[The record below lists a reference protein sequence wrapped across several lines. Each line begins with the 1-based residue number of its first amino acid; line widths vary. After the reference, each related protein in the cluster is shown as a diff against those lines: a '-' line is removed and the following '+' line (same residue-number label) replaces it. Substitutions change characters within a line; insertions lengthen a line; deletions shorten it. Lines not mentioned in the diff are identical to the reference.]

1 METSPALVHLVE
13 ASCQPCH
20 SKTDILSTDKIEQY
34 LSQIPAWQL
43 DNNSQQGPRIRRT
56 FIGKDFDQC
65 VDMVCEIRKVAQK
78 ENHHPEIHL
87 TRYKYLEVVIQTF
100 AVNNL
105 TINDF
110 ILAAKI
116 DACLSS

>member
-1 METSPALVHLVE
+1 MQVVRLETAQ
-13 ASCQPCH
+13 CQPCY
-20 SKTDILSTDKIEQY
+20 SKTEVLTIHKIEEY
-34 LSQIPAWQL
+34 LTQIPGWQL
-43 DNNSQQGPRIRRT
+43 DTSKQDSPRLRRT
-56 FIGKDFDQC
+56 FTGKDFNHC
-65 VDMVCEIRKVAQK
+65 VDMVCKIRNVAQK

-87 TRYKYLEVVIQTF
+87 TSFNRLEVVIQTF

-116 DACLSS
+116 TTCLST

>member
-1 METSPALVHLVE
+1 MDLSHTSLQGLQ
-13 ASCQPCH
+13 CQPCH
-20 SKTDILSTDKIEQY
+20 SKTEVLAMNKIEEY
-34 LSQIPAWQL
+34 LTQLPGWQL
-43 DNNSQQGPRIRRT
+43 DTSIQDSPRIRRT
-56 FIGKDFDQC
+56 FTGKDFNHC
-65 VDMVCEIRKVAQK
+65 VEMICNIRNVAQK

-87 TRYKYLEVVIQTF
+87 TRFKYLEVVIQTF

-116 DACLSS
+116 TSCLSM

>member
-1 METSPALVHLVE
+1 
-13 ASCQPCH
+13 
-20 SKTDILSTDKIEQY
+20 
-34 LSQIPAWQL
+34 
-43 DNNSQQGPRIRRT
+43 
-56 FIGKDFDQC
+56 
-65 VDMVCEIRKVAQK
+65 MVCEIRKVAQK